1 MRGLR
6 GLSESLSNFF
16 LLVSEWRL
24 DETITREADALA
36 IINKDVSNLQTGWN
50 TVVCSS
56 VIHIFLFVPYRRCLA
71 AAELHRARLSI
82 VA

>member
-6 GLSESLSNFF
+6 GLSESPSNFF

-36 IINKDVSNLQTGWN
+36 IINKDVRNFQTWWN
-50 TVVCSS
+50 TVVVPLSLRELR
-56 VIHIFLFVPYRRCLA
+56 HISRMYFNNALRNFNLYPHVF
-71 AAELHRARLSI
+71 
-82 VA
+82 